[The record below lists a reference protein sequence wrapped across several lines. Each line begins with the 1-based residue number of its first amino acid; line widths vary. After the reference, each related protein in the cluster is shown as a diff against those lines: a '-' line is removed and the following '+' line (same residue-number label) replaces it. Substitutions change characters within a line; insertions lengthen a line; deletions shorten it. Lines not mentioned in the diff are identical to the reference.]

1 MIEMKD
7 TILSVPDFQI
17 PPQEQNIM
25 KYPSMMDIINSVLG
39 EKQFN
44 EPKDADKVIMPLDF
58 MLERG
63 NYMVCRADFHPQGQ
77 FLYPCSKT
85 MNMLFRGQNH
95 YYSNC
100 FSSFYRLKT
109 EKEKLLAHLHQ
120 AEFIQLLN
128 SHPVIKY
135 LKSHTF
141 TRDGLPFA
149 LIVPI
154 DEEGLAQHYGIPT
167 EVMDFSNDLWV
178 SAFFAT
184 TKYDNQTQTYS
195 PYIVDESCSLSDSYG
210 VLYFREGVMDE
221 KNCHPIGSNYF
232 NRPGVQSGFAYR
244 NQIKNLNEDGNFS
257 KIFFRH
263 NNDDANYIF
272 KQLDCGKTL
281 FPSDSLVDITN
292 RINTQERCS
301 IAAVKPCHLLWY
313 AKLSFND
320 FLVLL
325 ESKGIQVCEV
335 SPVKFDDFLLKEE
348 YALWID
354 KKRFDFLKNIYC
366 IPIFRF

>member
-1 MIEMKD
+1 MKKGW
-7 TILSVPDFQI
+7 P
-17 PPQEQNIM
+17 NI
-25 KYPSMMDIINSVLG
+25 N
-39 EKQFN
+39 
-44 EPKDADKVIMPLDF
+44 
-58 MLERG
+58 
-63 NYMVCRADFHPQGQ
+63 
-77 FLYPCSKT
+77 
-85 MNMLFRGQNH
+85 
-95 YYSNC
+95 
-100 FSSFYRLKT
+100 
-109 EKEKLLAHLHQ
+109 
-120 AEFIQLLN
+120 
-128 SHPVIKY
+128 
-135 LKSHTF
+135 
-141 TRDGLPFA
+141 
-149 LIVPI
+149 
-154 DEEGLAQHYGIPT
+154 GIPT

-195 PYIVDESCSLSDSYG
+195 PYLVDESYSLSDSYG
-210 VLYFREGVMDE
+210 VLYFREGVMNE
-221 KNCHPIGSNYF
+221 NNCYPIGSNYF

-257 KIFFRH
+257 KIYFRH

-301 IAAVKPCHLLWY
+301 IAAVKLCHLLWY

-366 IPIFRF
+366 ISMFRF